1 VDNIVVID
9 CFPGS
14 VAWYRSGYAVVAI
27 DVVRATTTAITVR
40 AMGRRC
46 FPVPTVEAAFELA
59 TKLDDPL
66 LVGEQ
71 NGVMPSG
78 FDVNNSPAA
87 LAARNDIHRPAI
99 LLSSSGTRLCRE
111 ASRCEAGFLACLRN
125 YTSVATHLVGKF
137 SKVAAIGAGT
147 RGEFREEDQMCCAW
161 LAGSLRTFGYRPKD
175 ETTAEIIEWWRGART
190 DDWIKRKSAAY
201 LRNSGQIEDL
211 EFILDHIDDLQ
222 AAFSLRDGEVV
233 MESTAMPRAEREKEL
248 GDA

>member
-1 VDNIVVID
+1 MDDIVVID
-9 CFPGS
+9 CLSES
-14 VAWYRSGYAVVAI
+14 VARYRSGYAVIVI
-27 DVVRATTTAITVR
+27 DVVRATTTAITAV

-59 TKLDDPL
+59 TKLEEPL

-71 NGVMPSG
+71 NGVMTAG

-87 LAARNDIHRPAI
+87 LAARSDIHRPAI
-99 LLSSSGTRLCRE
+99 LLSTSGTRVCHE
-111 ASRCEAGFLACLRN
+111 ALQCEAGFLACLRN

-137 SKVAAIGAGT
+137 SNVAVIGAGT

-161 LAGSLRTFGYRPKD
+161 LAGVLRDFGYWPKD
-175 ETTAEIIEWWRGART
+175 ERTAEIIERWKGART
-190 DDWIKRKSAAY
+190 DDWIKGKSAAY
-201 LRNSGQIEDL
+201 LRKSGQIEDL

-222 AAFSLRDGEVV
+222 GAFSLRDGEVV
-233 MESTAMPRAEREKEL
+233 MESTAVPKAEREKEF